1 MSEGPDGIAAALAE
15 VRERVT
21 AAAQRAGRD
30 AADVL
35 LIGAS
40 KTVDAPRLVEALDA
54 GLTDL
59 GENRAQELLAKAP
72 ALARHVTPPT
82 WHFVGQLQR
91 NKVTGLIPWVRCWH
105 SVDRYPLGEAI
116 ARRVPAARILVE
128 VNLDAEPRQGGCAPG
143 DAAALVEALR
153 GIDLDVAGLMTV
165 APRRGDP
172 RRWFAALRDLAT
184 TLELH
189 ELSMGMSND
198 FEAAVEEGATMVR
211 VGRAIFGVRAP
222 RRVATGPEHA
232 A

>member
-1 MSEGPDGIAAALAE
+1 VNDDRGIAAALAE
-15 VRERVT
+15 VRERIA
-21 AAAQRAGRD
+21 AAAQRSGRD

-40 KTVDAPRLVEALDA
+40 KTVDAERLTEALDA

-72 ALARHVTPPT
+72 VLAGHANPPT

-91 NKVTGLIPWVRCWH
+91 NKVTSLIPWVRCWH

-128 VNLDAEPRQGGCAPG
+128 VNLDAEPRKGGCAPE
-143 DAAALVEALR
+143 DAAALVEALQ

-165 APRRGDP
+165 APQRGDP
-172 RRWFAALRDLAT
+172 RQWFAALRDLAT
-184 TLELH
+184 TLQLR

-198 FEAAVEEGATMVR
+198 FEAAIEEGATMVR

-222 RRVATGPEHA
+222 
-232 A
+232 